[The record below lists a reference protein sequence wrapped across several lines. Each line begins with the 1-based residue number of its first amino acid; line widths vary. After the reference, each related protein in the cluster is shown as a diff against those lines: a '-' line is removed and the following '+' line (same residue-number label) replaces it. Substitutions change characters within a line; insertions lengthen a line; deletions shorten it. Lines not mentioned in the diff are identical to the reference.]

1 MSKIINDDSRFL
13 ALFIIM
19 ITLIIFYVTS
29 DFSHFGETEKL
40 EPLSSGLDSVENALD
55 ATDPQFKK

>member
-1 MSKIINDDSRFL
+1 
-13 ALFIIM
+13 M